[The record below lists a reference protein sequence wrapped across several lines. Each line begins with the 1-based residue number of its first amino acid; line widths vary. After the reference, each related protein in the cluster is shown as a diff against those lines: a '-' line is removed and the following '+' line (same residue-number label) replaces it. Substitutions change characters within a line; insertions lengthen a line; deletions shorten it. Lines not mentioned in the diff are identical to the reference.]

1 MKQQQPHFGVP
12 FVQLKRTKRIYQF
25 QNISFLIRIL
35 SCTNRMQ
42 LTSYYE
48 QLLDTGKYFR

>member
-48 QLLDTGKYFR
+48 QLLDTEKYFR